1 MAHKND
7 SWGIEVGSYAIKG
20 IHLVRQGSEV
30 SLARYAVLPFKK
42 VLTTPNLDVEQE
54 IHEHLQKFFSTY
66 DVRRSTVTVSV
77 PGSAAFAKFAKLP
90 PVDPKKISDIVKFEA
105 VQQIP
110 FPIEDVEWDY
120 QIFSQPDSP
129 DVEVGIFAITKDRV
143 AQYLANYQRVDQP
156 IDGLTLS
163 ALAVYNAMAYDLK
176 IGPETSGM
184 IFMDIGTLNTDV
196 IIVESGNLWLRTL
209 PIGGNNFTEA
219 LVRAFKLSFA
229 KAEKLKQE
237 ANTSKYTRQI
247 FQAMR
252 PVFTDLIQ
260 ELQRTLGFYQSINHG
275 GHLTR
280 LIGLG
285 STFRLPG
292 MQKFLK
298 QQLQMDL
305 MRLDEFQRI
314 HIEGKKAADFA
325 EHALNLATAYGL
337 ALQGLGL
344 EKVRANVL
352 PKSITKQR
360 VWRAK
365 QPWFAVAAA
374 LMMSVSI
381 ASWVKLQI
389 DQTIFKASMVES
401 QPRIDQTISQAN
413 EYVQQWR
420 QIEGGADPRMR
431 IENLRRILDYRDLWP
446 KLMYDL
452 TLATSALRAQPQLIQ
467 ADYEAIK
474 KIPRNQRRRIY
485 IESVTAE
492 YQFTPNPLQSGGAG
506 QPSNATVDDIWKTA
520 DLDQAGEMSSG
531 LAEESVSSL
540 QVGAVPGSGFKP
552 PAFVVTVKGTTP
564 YRDGPRL
571 ISQHLIKWLQENSRR
586 GNRPYRILVTKRSL
600 QRIEKMRVAPRDR
613 GGAVLPRAGRGNQPA
628 LSRRAVTK
636 DRMGRLR
643 TRTGIHLGRMDDPEA
658 VGGGR
663 LDIASLLPQRPLDEE
678 SRVNDWS
685 FEIQWTVVLVRP
697 EDARLA
703 EENRS
708 AAGGA
713 VIDGGAV
720 NGPVSSRGLG
730 RWWGGSSLDAT
741 EDPS

>member
-20 IHLVRQGSEV
+20 IHLRREGSEV

-90 PVDPKKISDIVKFEA
+90 PVDPKKIADIVKFEA

-143 AQYLANYQRVDQP
+143 SQYLANYQRVDQP

-176 IGPETSGM
+176 VGPETPGM

-252 PVFTDLIQ
+252 PVFADLIQ
-260 ELQRTLGFYQSINHG
+260 ELQRTLGFYQSINRD
-275 GHLTR
+275 GHLTK
-280 LIGLG
+280 LVGLG

-298 QQLQMDL
+298 QQLQIDL
-305 MRLDEFQRI
+305 VRLDEFQRI
-314 HIEGKKAADFA
+314 HVEGKKAADFA
-325 EHALNLATAYGL
+325 EHSLNLATAYGL

-344 EKVRANVL
+344 EKVSANVL

-374 LMMSVSI
+374 LMMSVTI

-389 DQTIFKASMVES
+389 DQTIFKASMTES

-413 EYVQQWR
+413 EYIQQWR

-446 KLMYDL
+446 KLMHDL
-452 TLATSALRAQPQLIQ
+452 TLAASALQTQPQLIQ

-474 KIPRNQRRRIY
+474 KIPRNQRQRIY
-485 IESVTAE
+485 IDSVTAE
-492 YQFTPNPLQSGGAG
+492 YQFVSDQSQGATG
-506 QPSNATVDDIWKTA
+506 QPLGTTIDDIWGAA
-520 DLDQAGEMSSG
+520 DVDPADDTSD
-531 LAEESVSSL
+531 LAEESEL
-540 QVGAVPGSGFKP
+540 PTTPDGRLKP

-586 GNRPYRILVTKRSL
+586 GNRPYRIVVTKKSL
-600 QRIEKMRVAPRDR
+600 QRIEKV
-613 GGAVLPRAGRGNQPA
+613 
-628 LSRRAVTK
+628 RRSIPVS
-636 DRMGRLR
+636 
-643 TRTGIHLGRMDDPEA
+643 
-658 VGGGR
+658 VGGRFCQG
-663 LDIASLLPQRPLDEE
+663 LDE
-678 SRVNDWS
+678 
-685 FEIQWTVVLVRP
+685 
-697 EDARLA
+697 
-703 EENRS
+703 
-708 AAGGA
+708 GA
-713 VIDGGAV
+713 T
-720 NGPVSSRGLG
+720 P
-730 RWWGGSSLDAT
+730 
-741 EDPS
+741 

>member
-1 MAHKND
+1 MAYKND
-7 SWGIEVGSYAIKG
+7 SWGIEIGSYAIKG

-30 SLARYAVLPFKK
+30 SLERYAVLPFKK

-54 IHEHLQKFFSTY
+54 IHEHLQKFLSSY
-66 DVRRSTVTVSV
+66 DVKHSTVTASV

-110 FPIEDVEWDY
+110 FPIEEVEWDY

-143 AQYLANYQRVDQP
+143 AQHLSHYQRVGQS

-163 ALAVYNAMAYDLK
+163 ALAVYNAMAYDLE
-176 IGPETSGM
+176 IGPESPGT

-196 IIVESGNLWLRTL
+196 IIVEGGNLWLRTL
-209 PIGGNNFTEA
+209 PIGGNNFTDA

-237 ANTSKYTRQI
+237 ASTSKYTRQI

-252 PVFTDLIQ
+252 PVFADLIQ
-260 ELQRTLGFYQSINHG
+260 ELQRTLGYYQSINHE
-275 GHLTR
+275 GHLTK

-292 MQKFLK
+292 MQKFLR

-305 MRLDEFQRI
+305 VRLDEFKRI
-314 HIEGKKAADFA
+314 HVEGKKTADFA
-325 EHALNLATAYGL
+325 EHSVNLATAYGL

-365 QPWFAVAAA
+365 QPWFAAAAA
-374 LMMSVSI
+374 LMMSAVI

-389 DQTIFKASMVES
+389 DQTIFKTNMVES
-401 QPRIDQTISQAN
+401 QPRIEQTVSQAN
-413 EYVQQWR
+413 DYVTQWR

-431 IENLRRILDYRDLWP
+431 IENLRRILDYRDVWP
-446 KLMYDL
+446 KLMHDL
-452 TLATSALRAQPQLIQ
+452 TLATAALNTQPQLMQ
-467 ADYEAIK
+467 ADYEAIE
-474 KIPRNQRRRIY
+474 KIPRNQRRRVY

-492 YQFTPNPLQSGGAG
+492 YQFMTPDQLYGNTGGEQA
-506 QPSNATVDDIWKTA
+506 SVLTTDDIWGANGADAAGDTP
-520 DLDQAGEMSSG
+520 DLDQEYDAPSPTPYEGTLDSR
-531 LAEESVSSL
+531 
-540 QVGAVPGSGFKP
+540 PKP
-552 PAFVVTVKGTTP
+552 PAFVITVKGTTP
-564 YRDGPRL
+564 YRDGSKL
-571 ISQHLIKWLQENSRR
+571 ISQNLIRWLQENSRR
-586 GNRPYRILVTKRSL
+586 RDRPYRIVVTNNSL
-600 QRIEKMRVAPRDR
+600 RRVEKVRR
-613 GGAVLPRAGRGNQPA
+613 NA
-628 LSRRAVTK
+628 LSRRGITK
-636 DRMGRLR
+636 QTDRPK
-643 TRTGIHLGRMDDPEA
+643 RTGPYTNLIGPN
-658 VGGGR
+658 GGAR
-663 LDIASLLPQRPLDEE
+663 DKTDRRIDIAALLPQRPLDDE
-678 SRVNDWS
+678 SRINDWS

-697 EDARLA
+697 EDARSS

-708 AAGGA
+708 TADRATTDGA
-713 VIDGGAV
+713 VL
-720 NGPVSSRGLG
+720 SSGLSQSG
-730 RWWGGSSLDAT
+730 WPLPQAM